1 MTMKTS
7 IKALRL
13 MTALAL
19 LLISAQIPAF
29 SQNAGRPPVPPQ
41 GASRTQ
47 TQGQDAGKASVRT
60 DYIDADEMP
69 DASVFLPAPPKPGDP
84 LFDSD
89 LVYYEWGKS
98 MRPTERGQRAQDDA
112 KSSLDYLAQIL
123 EPAVGVRISNEQ
135 TPNLYRLLSKSMTTA
150 NNANRKAKD
159 FYKRTRP
166 YVEFDEPTGVP
177 EEERGSRR
185 SASYPSGHTTRGWTV
200 ALVLSELLPDKASE
214 ILKVGYEY
222 VTSRVIVGFHYE
234 TDVQAAR
241 TAASG
246 AVAVMHSDK
255 EFQKDMKKARKE
267 LARLGLR

>member
-1 MTMKTS
+1 MTMNASTKSLRVTLA
-7 IKALRL
+7 ALG
-13 MTALAL
+13 L
-19 LLISAQIPAF
+19 LFVLLSAGAQE
-29 SQNAGRPPVPPQ
+29 AGRPPVRP
-41 GASRTQ
+41 
-47 TQGQDAGKASVRT
+47 QDANRVQAQAQQSAGSASVRA

-69 DASVFLPAPPKPGDP
+69 DASVFLPAPPKQGDP

-98 MRPTERGQRAQDDA
+98 MRATERGQRAHDDA

-123 EPAVGVRISNEQ
+123 EPAVGVRISNES

-200 ALVLSELLPDKASE
+200 ALVLSELLPDRASE

-222 VTSRVIVGFHYE
+222 GTSRVIVGFHYQ

-267 LARLGLR
+267 LSRLGLR

>member
-1 MTMKTS
+1 MTMNASTKSLRVTLA
-7 IKALRL
+7 ALG
-13 MTALAL
+13 L
-19 LLISAQIPAF
+19 LFGLLSAGAQE
-29 SQNAGRPPVPPQ
+29 AGRPPVRP
-41 GASRTQ
+41 
-47 TQGQDAGKASVRT
+47 QDANRVQAQAQQSAGSASVRA

-98 MRPTERGQRAQDDA
+98 MRATERGQRAHDDA

-123 EPAVGVRISNEQ
+123 EPAVGVRISNES

-177 EEERGSRR
+177 RKSAVQGVPLPIPPATPPGAGLSPSSSPNCCPTGLPR
-185 SASYPSGHTTRGWTV
+185 SSKSDMSTEP
-200 ALVLSELLPDKASE
+200 
-214 ILKVGYEY
+214 
-222 VTSRVIVGFHYE
+222 
-234 TDVQAAR
+234 
-241 TAASG
+241 AAS
-246 AVAVMHSDK
+246 S
-255 EFQKDMKKARKE
+255 
-267 LARLGLR
+267 